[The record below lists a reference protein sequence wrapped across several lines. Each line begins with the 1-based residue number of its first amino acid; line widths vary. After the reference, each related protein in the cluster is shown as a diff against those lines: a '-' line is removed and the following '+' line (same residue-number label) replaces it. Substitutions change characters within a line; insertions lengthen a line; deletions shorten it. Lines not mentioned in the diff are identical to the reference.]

1 MIMPLWTSEQDRHV
15 FETVHQRSDGS
26 TYPVE
31 VRLQLSRAETPPVFV
46 EIVQDI
52 SERKRIEQERAA
64 YREHLEQQV
73 ATRTAELAETNQ
85 RLALAAEASEA
96 ASEAKSAFL
105 ANMSHE
111 LRTPLNAI
119 IGIAEMLIEDAT
131 ASDQPEMSEPLGRV
145 HRAGGHLLALINDIL
160 DLSKIEAGRMTLS
173 PERFT
178 LADMLA
184 DLMATA
190 RLLAEGNGNVLQLEA
205 AENLGVMTADPL
217 RLKQILL
224 NLLSNACKFT
234 RDGTVSVKAW
244 RQPESTGGIVHFAVS
259 DTGIGMSEDQM
270 QRLFAA
276 FMQADSSTTRKF
288 GGTGLGLAISR
299 RLSRMMGGD
308 VKVESELGKGS
319 TFTLRLPVVG
329 ASGIGALA
337 LVAPPSAAAEPA
349 NIPATHHHNGICAGD
364 ASTP

>member
-1 MIMPLWTSEQDRHV
+1 LWTGECKRLT
-15 FETVHQRSDGS
+15 FETVHRREDGS

-64 YREHLEQQV
+64 YRDHLESQV
-73 ATRTAELAETNQ
+73 ALRTAELAETNR
-85 RLALAAEASEA
+85 RLALAAAASEA
-96 ASEAKSAFL
+96 ASEAKSGFL

-119 IGIAEMLIEDAT
+119 IGFTEMLLEDAT
-131 ASDQPEMSEPLGRV
+131 ANNDTELSEPLSRV
-145 HRAGGHLLALINDIL
+145 HRAGGHLLTLINDIL
-160 DLSKIEAGRMTLS
+160 DLSKIEAGRMTFS

-178 LADMLA
+178 VTDLLADVV
-184 DLMATA
+184 ATA
-190 RLLAEGNGNVLQLEA
+190 RPIAEGNGNALRVEA
-205 AENLGVMTADPL
+205 ADDIGVITSDPL

-234 RDGTVSVKAW
+234 RDGAVSVKAW
-244 RQPESTGGIVHFAVS
+244 RQPDPTGGMIHFAVS
-259 DTGIGMSEDQM
+259 DTGIGMSEDQIA
-270 QRLFAA
+270 RLFAA

-308 VKVESELGKGS
+308 VRVESALGKGS
-319 TFTLRLPVVG
+319 TFTLSLPVVG
-329 ASGIGALA
+329 DFGTGALA
-337 LVAPPSAAAEPA
+337 LVAPSSAAAEPVDR
-349 NIPATHHHNGICAGD
+349 PAKHYHNGVCAGD